1 MNKLKLV
8 RFLKEVPQWDLA
20 LKLGMSQ
27 AQVSNI
33 ERGRIEVGHDL
44 KIKIARA
51 LEVEIGE
58 VFPEGN
64 TGGGQVLQ

>member
-8 RFLKEVPQWDLA
+8 RFLKEIPQWDLA

-33 ERGRIEVGHDL
+33 ERGRIEVGRDL

-51 LEVEIGE
+51 LEVDVTE
-58 VFPEGN
+58 VFPEEKRNG
-64 TGGGQVLQ
+64 